1 MRHRK
6 ESLEETG
13 ASKHPQWSFGMG
25 LYPLQALVHP
35 IELRFR
41 YHFMGTKG
49 TNRIDKVIPSHY
61 SFSNKFSLRYSQN
74 GLLPIFLTRC
84 TFTRHSLPLTFKH
97 SRLRPGTLQ
106 YLSSPSLPFS
116 SSLSSFHFYGLVYLT
131 FWITRPCWRI
141 LYIRL
146 LCLMKLLG
154 VEGLI

>member
-1 MRHRK
+1 MRVYPWKQGVCLNEHFKTFCICKRSVLLPYKIMPYIGTDMRHRK

-13 ASKHPQWSFGMG
+13 ASKHPQWSFGTG

-61 SFSNKFSLRYSQN
+61 SFSNKCSLRYSQN

-106 YLSSPSLPFS
+106 
-116 SSLSSFHFYGLVYLT
+116 
-131 FWITRPCWRI
+131 
-141 LYIRL
+141 
-146 LCLMKLLG
+146 
-154 VEGLI
+154 